1 MKFFTAIA
9 RAVLVALVWTS
20 PAFGQNEGS
29 PGVYQGRHIAPVMGH
44 QGAEWLERPERQA
57 EERPDILL
65 EALKLKPGMNV
76 ADIGAGTGYFTW
88 RMGKLVAPSGSVY
101 AVEIQQE
108 MLDML
113 ATNVVAHGVTNF
125 HSVLGTVSDTRLPTN
140 KVDLVLMVDVYH
152 EFDHPR
158 EMLESI
164 YRSLAPNGKVVFV
177 EYRAEDPNVPIKRLH
192 KMSVAQ
198 VRKEAELFPLK
209 LVETI
214 ETLPRQHIIIF
225 QKKAT
230 LPTPRNASPAQR

>member
-1 MKFFTAIA
+1 MNSFIA
-9 RAVLVALVWTS
+9 LARWILLALVCTS
-20 PAFGQNEGS
+20 NVFGQDDGS

-44 QGAEWLERPERQA
+44 QGAEWLERPERQT
-57 EERPDILL
+57 EERPDLL
-65 EALKLKPGMNV
+65 LQALKLKPGMKV

-88 RMGKLVAPSGSVY
+88 RMGKLVAPRGSVY

-125 HSVLGTVSDTRLPTN
+125 HSVLGTVIDTHLPTN
-140 KVDLVLMVDVYH
+140 KIDLVLMVDVYH

-164 YRSLAPNGKVVFV
+164 WRSLSPTGRVVFV

-198 VRKEAELFPLK
+198 VRKEAELLPLEW
-209 LVETI
+209 VETI
-214 ETLPRQHIIIF
+214 ETLPRQHIIVF
-225 QKKAT
+225 KKKLT
-230 LPTPRNASPAQR
+230 SPAQHNGSRAQP